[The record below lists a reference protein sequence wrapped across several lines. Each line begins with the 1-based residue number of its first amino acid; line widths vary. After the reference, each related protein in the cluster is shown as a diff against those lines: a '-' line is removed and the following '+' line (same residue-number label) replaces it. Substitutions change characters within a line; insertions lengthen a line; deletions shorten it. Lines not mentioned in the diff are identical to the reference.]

1 MLYMCLPLKLCVC
14 FSSVWE
20 VQQISYSD
28 ICEDIASFFSPSKTA
43 PSSSDLKAL
52 EDQSSPKYSDTNQEF
67 YSFI

>member
-1 MLYMCLPLKLCVC
+1 MCIMLYMCLPLKLCVC

-28 ICEDIASFFSPSKTA
+28 ICEDIASFFSLSKTA

-52 EDQSSPKYSDTNQEF
+52 GRSVFTKIF
-67 YSFI
+67 